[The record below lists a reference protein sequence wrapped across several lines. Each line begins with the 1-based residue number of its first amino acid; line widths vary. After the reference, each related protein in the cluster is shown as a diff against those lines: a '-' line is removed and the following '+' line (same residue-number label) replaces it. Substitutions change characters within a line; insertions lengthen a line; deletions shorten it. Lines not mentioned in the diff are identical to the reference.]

1 MTILGNPR
9 RCKWPDDPIAAIF
22 IPHVHG
28 IDLNPQDLRFPG
40 SRQSITLMGSLA
52 PAPLPGGYGVCE
64 PPDPIPNSAVK
75 PDSADGTIAQAMEE

>member
-1 MTILGNPR
+1 M
-9 RCKWPDDPIAAIF
+9 
-22 IPHVHG
+22 IPHPVETYVHG
-28 IDLNPQDLRFPG
+28 IRFEPKDLTRF
-40 SRQSITLMGSLA
+40 A